1 MNDHWRVLPWT
12 IQPADYHLA
21 AGEAM
26 LAGLATTNQPA
37 VRWYG
42 ARSPALIIGK
52 GQSPEHVDSA
62 ACHDAGVPLHRRSS
76 GGTAVLMTRDL
87 LMLDVA
93 LPKTHRLYT
102 FDVTQSYRW
111 FGEIWETVLH
121 TLRVAARLIMVDEAR
136 ADTRTLDQL
145 TRRVCFGGISPYE
158 VAVDTRKIVGLA
170 QIRRR
175 YGILLQAGIYI
186 HWEPYRL
193 VRLLNLEPAE
203 RVHLEHTLLARTTGL
218 MEHRHTPTESA
229 ESLTN
234 QVMEAFVHALTAH
247 QQVSLENADW
257 LPSEQAALDEA
268 RPGYAAIA

>member
-1 MNDHWRVLPWT
+1 MNEQWRVLPWT

-26 LAGLATTNQPA
+26 LAGLETTNQPA
-37 VRWYG
+37 VRWYS
-42 ARSPALIIGK
+42 ASSPALIIGK
-52 GQSPEHVDSA
+52 GQSPEHVDLT
-62 ACHDAGVPLHRRSS
+62 ACYDAGVLLHRRSS

-93 LPKTHRLYT
+93 LPTTHRLYT

-111 FGEIWETVLH
+111 FGELWEAALH
-121 TLRVAARLIMVDEAR
+121 ALGVAARVIAVDEAR
-136 ADTRTLDQL
+136 ADTSMLDPL

-158 VAVDTRKIVGLA
+158 VAVDRRKIVGLA
-170 QIRRR
+170 QVRRR

-203 RVHLEHTLLARTTGL
+203 RTHLEETLLARTTGL
-218 MEHRHTPTESA
+218 MEHHHAPAESA

-234 QVMEAFVHALTAH
+234 QVMTAFMHVLTGH
-247 QQVSLENADW
+247 QQVSLDNADW
-257 LPSEQAALDEA
+257 LPSEQAALDDA
-268 RPGYAAIA
+268 RRGYYQIR